1 MKKLF
6 TLCAAVIASFS
17 LWAADPNYGSYDWG
31 TNDFETVFTNHDGIV
46 LSSDVSAWKGNLAG
60 KQYVALGGGT
70 DMSTGS
76 PTPYFGIT
84 ADAPIDSIEVFW
96 APNGSN
102 NTSVAWAGWE
112 EASQLRNQTVVAM
125 GKTDTYVASKS
136 YEAAIWQKIN
146 LSGYNF
152 KAVMLA
158 RQIKKA
164 IIDGQQ
170 QSNLGDNQTV
180 NILGIRVWVRETKE
194 VDHVVKTLTGA
205 AVNGEALSDPQMATL
220 SSTMSLDLAN
230 AYVEAPTVT
239 FTVQT
244 DTYYVGEET
253 PSTKSEDI
261 DVVAELAAGMWQ
273 AQYTIGEQTYT
284 IRATKPATHTITFMD
299 GETVLGT
306 EVVAHGE
313 TSTKHTNFE
322 TKPLAEFQGWYTDAE
337 LTSEANLSAT
347 VGADMVLYGKFV
359 KAYAQS
365 LNIEQYILDNG
376 RNNADQDHIGEAFAA
391 VLSGAGYAYSN
402 LNALDTLN
410 DLEKKE
416 NRNYAFLGLKMK
428 TAGASIQFNL
438 QAGKTLAVKFGN
450 LTKPIAVTIDG
461 VAQANHTEGAFLLEA
476 AEADRLIEL
485 KTTDKATVVLQQIMI
500 GEPIADVTLPDPSA
514 YLITIAESE
523 NGTVTAEW
531 ANKKYRTPVGETVTL
546 NFTPAA
552 GYMVMHCYVN
562 ETEIHQ
568 SAPGEPITFEM
579 PAADVTITTEF
590 SLPTAIDNTD
600 AAVKATKRV
609 IDGVLFIE
617 KNGVLYNAQGA
628 IVK

>member
-17 LWAADPNYGSYDWG
+17 LWAATESHPTSVPASNADIVGTSYTIPGTHNAGAGSAKVGAMPDKGIKFRLNRAAGDLSNAIEFTVNEGYVINAIQLVGITNSKGVTATVGSIYVDGVAWNG
-31 TNDFETVFTNHDGIV
+31 TFNGALPAKDASEASDIQVSGIAAAQSVVFV
-46 LSSDVSAWKGNLAG
+46 FSD
-60 KQYVALGGGT
+60 LGGASQGNICYT
-70 DMSTGS
+70 VT
-76 PTPYFGIT
+76 Y
-84 ADAPIDSIEVFW
+84 
-96 APNGSN
+96 
-102 NTSVAWAGWE
+102 E
-112 EASQLRNQTVVAM
+112 EAV
-125 GKTDTYVASKS
+125 
-136 YEAAIWQKIN
+136 QK
-146 LSGYNF
+146 
-152 KAVMLA
+152 V
-158 RQIKKA
+158 
-164 IIDGQQ
+164 
-170 QSNLGDNQTV
+170 
-180 NILGIRVWVRETKE
+180 
-194 VDHVVKTLTGA
+194 VDHVVETLTGA
-205 AVNGEALSDPQMATL
+205 AVNGEALSDLQMATL
-220 SSTMSLDLAN
+220 SGTLSLDLAN

-322 TKPLAEFQGWYTDAE
+322 TKPLAEFQGWYTNAE
-337 LTSEANLSAT
+337 LTSEADLSAT
-347 VGADMVLYGKFV
+347 VSADMVLYGKFV

-450 LTKPIAVTIDG
+450 LTRPIAVTIDG

>member
-6 TLCAAVIASFS
+6 TLAAAVIASFS
-17 LWAADPNYGSYDWG
+17 LWAATESNP
-31 TNDFETVFTNHDGIV
+31 I
-46 LSSDVSAWKGNLAG
+46 SDVSSSAVVSGTSYTIDGN
-60 KQYVALGGGT
+60 YVAGLGGTKAGDMVTKGIKFRLNKTAGELSNAVEFKVNAGYVITKIDFCGQVNDGSKTSTITQVLVDGVDINAAPVNLPVKTSSVSFSYTINATESFIMVFAGSGT
-70 DMSTGS
+70 QANIEYT
-76 PTPYFGIT
+76 IT
-84 ADAPIDSIEVFW
+84 Y
-96 APNGSN
+96 
-102 NTSVAWAGWE
+102 E
-112 EASQLRNQTVVAM
+112 EAVQ
-125 GKTDTYVASKS
+125 
-136 YEAAIWQKIN
+136 
-146 LSGYNF
+146 
-152 KAVMLA
+152 
-158 RQIKKA
+158 
-164 IIDGQQ
+164 
-170 QSNLGDNQTV
+170 
-180 NILGIRVWVRETKE
+180 KE
-194 VDHVVKTLTGA
+194 VANVVKTLTGA

-261 DVVAELAAGMWQ
+261 DVVAELAAGKWQ
-273 AQYTIGEQTYT
+273 AQHTVGAQTYT
-284 IRATKPATHTITFMD
+284 ITAVKPATATVTYID

-306 EVVAHGE
+306 EIVKVGE
-313 TSTKHTNFE
+313 SATKHSE
-322 TKPLAEFQGWYTDAE
+322 YEVKPLAEFQGWYTDAG

-347 VGADMVLYGKFV
+347 VSADMVLYGKFV

-402 LNALDTLN
+402 LNALDSLN
-410 DLEKKE
+410 DLEDKK